1 MEINRNRRNFK
12 TIGKIIDV
20 INTGLSIVI
29 ILAAL
34 MLVINVEK
42 YMIMF
47 PVVFLASALMNVA
60 LGFKIY
66 KRRETLHGIIL
77 YFGGVCMFIL
87 AIIGFMV
94 AL

>member
-20 INTGLSIVI
+20 INLGLSIII
-29 ILAAL
+29 ILAVL
-34 MLVINVEK
+34 FLIINVQK

-47 PVVFLASALMNVA
+47 PVVFLASAAMNVA
-60 LGFKIY
+60 LGFKVY

-77 YFGGVCMFIL
+77 FVVGFFMLVL
-87 AIIGFMV
+87 SIIGFMV